1 MTDVTDRIA
10 GAEKLIAVFGRWPT
24 FHDAEVVR
32 LGLDRR
38 SPTGE
43 CEPTIDAVVHT
54 WEMTNKIDA
63 AGHYGM
69 RNHVLVHLRF
79 FGIDELQLNG
89 FNGQNALFALTAS
102 AVEGREADGLHCQIN
117 FNPSF
122 GVGMLFLCRA
132 IEVVAVTPCNKDG
145 IL

>member
-1 MTDVTDRIA
+1 MIDVTDRIA
-10 GAEKLIAVFGRWPT
+10 GTEKLIAVFGRWPT

-32 LGLDRR
+32 LSLDRR
-38 SPTGE
+38 SPTGG

-54 WEMTNKIDA
+54 WEMTADIDP

-79 FGIDELQLNG
+79 FGIDELQLDG
-89 FNGQNALFALTAS
+89 FNGQNVLFALTVS
-102 AVEGREADGLHCQIN
+102 AVQGREADGLDFQIE
-117 FNPSF
+117 FDPSF

-132 IEVVAVTPCNKDG
+132 IEIVAVTPCNKDG
-145 IL
+145 IS